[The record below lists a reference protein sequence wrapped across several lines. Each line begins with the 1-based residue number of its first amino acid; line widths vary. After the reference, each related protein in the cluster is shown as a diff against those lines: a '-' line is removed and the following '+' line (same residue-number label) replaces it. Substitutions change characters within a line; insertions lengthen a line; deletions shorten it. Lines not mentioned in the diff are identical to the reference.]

1 MAARAISRAMQITE
15 EDIESSKTCGEHIMD
30 EIEDTEQESEVVS
43 DDGNRAIDS
52 TAEDSESMRLCTD
65 FSPSSMYETLEK
77 EQVCDDISDDTFYK
91 GDTETD
97 DIVKKN
103 KFGFEEAWY
112 LLETKLNFR
121 RVNGKYT
128 LPQCDT
134 LISVDVACI
143 LVYLRLLLSQ
153 ELIVRVRVYRY
164 ICKCVFFVDIVVIA
178 D

>member
-164 ICKCVFFVDIVVIA
+164 FL
-178 D
+178 